1 MQLIIVTGLSGG
13 GKSIAIRQLED
24 SGFYCID
31 NLPAEFLL
39 PIAENLE
46 KTAHELQQSLLM
58 PARMQPLR
66 MPLRHSKR
74 LVSAASMSAYF
85 FSQLPMK
92 SFCGDSL
99 KLAADILEHI
109 SRTSGTRTHPE

>member
-13 GKSIAIRQLED
+13 GKSITIRQLED

-66 MPLRHSKR
+66 MPLRRSKR
-74 LVSAASMSAYF
+74 FSQRGIDVRIL

-99 KLAADILEHI
+99 KLAADIL
-109 SRTSGTRTHPE
+109 

>member
-46 KTAHELQQSLLM
+46 KNGTRAAAVAIDARSHATFENAFTALEAL
-58 PARMQPLR
+58 
-66 MPLRHSKR
+66 
-74 LVSAASMSAYF
+74 MSAYF
-85 FSQLPMK
+85 FSLLPMK

-99 KLAADILEHI
+99 KLAADIL
-109 SRTSGTRTHPE
+109 

>member
-46 KTAHELQQSLLM
+46 KNGTRAAAVAID
-58 PARMQPLR
+58 ARSQPLR
-66 MPLRHSKR
+66 MPLRRSKR

-99 KLAADILEHI
+99 KLAADIL
-109 SRTSGTRTHPE
+109 

>member
-46 KTAHELQQSLLM
+46 KNGTRAAAVAID
-58 PARMQPLR
+58 ARSHATLR
-66 MPLRHSKR
+66 MPLRRSKR
-74 LVSAASMSAYF
+74 LVSAALMSAYF
-85 FSQLPMK
+85 FSLLPMK

-99 KLAADILEHI
+99 KLAADIL
-109 SRTSGTRTHPE
+109 

>member
-1 MQLIIVTGLSGG
+1 MYIMQRMIVTGLSGG

-46 KTAHELQQSLLM
+46 KNGTRAAAVAID
-58 PARMQPLR
+58 ARG
-66 MPLRHSKR
+66 LRHR
-74 LVSAASMSAYF
+74 RHN
-85 FSQLPMK
+85 FSLTSNRFIQGEF
-92 SFCGDSL
+92 SSL
-99 KLAADILEHI
+99 MF
-109 SRTSGTRTHPE
+109 G